1 MYNDTLL
8 VYFNLIR
15 IVNKTDNHFHL
26 YILTI
31 EQQSFNIMLVIE
43 KHSQHVGGT

>member
-15 IVNKTDNHFHL
+15 IVNKTDNHFQR
-26 YILTI
+26 YVLTT
-31 EQQSFNIMLVIE
+31 EQQSFNIMLAIE
-43 KHSQHVGGT
+43 KNSQYVGGT